1 MFVVRCHNCGAEYR
15 ATKKVKTCKYCHSK
29 RVEVIQEQQAPLTS
43 GASDTSENIKEK
55 IIEQIE
61 ERVERDREEQDKEL
75 EIRKLMQ
82 DIWKKYF
89 KTLATDEIH
98 AIVQIGKYVWYRF
111 GAMFPHKT
119 HSERLEAIKGYLED
133 INRFYETY
141 RDLANRYHELENK
154 YQKFLEIFDKILDE
168 HVSLL
173 ELIYQLKQLRDAYPL
188 LFDSDSALDL
198 LFEKVGGELVER
210 KQESK
215 A

>member
-1 MFVVRCHNCGAEYR
+1 MFLIKCQNCGGEAKR
-15 ATKKVKTCKYCHSK
+15 KKPIKTCPYCNSK
-29 RVEVIQEQQAPLTS
+29 KIIVIDISPEQQAPLTS
-43 GASDTSENIKEK
+43 GVSDTSENSSIDKSKEEK
-55 IIEQIE
+55 DKKVE
-61 ERVERDREEQDKEL
+61 VERF
-75 EIRKLMQ
+75 MQ

-141 RDLANRYHELENK
+141 KDLANRYHELENK